1 MNDRAV
7 VSAEFS
13 KAFER
18 LREGA
23 AEDPSKS
30 ELVIDGLIQRFE
42 FTFELGWKLL
52 KSLLDYQGVYC
63 TSPRGCIKEA
73 AATGMVNDGD
83 AWIGMLEA
91 RNRTA
96 HLYDRD
102 EALAVYRTIKATY
115 LPLLRDLEEAARRSL
130 RD

>member
-13 KAFER
+13 KAFGR

-30 ELVIDGLIQRFE
+30 ELVIE
-42 FTFELGWKLL
+42 
-52 KSLLDYQGVYC
+52 GVDC

-96 HLYDRD
+96 RLYDRN

-115 LPLLRDLEEAARRSL
+115 IPLLRDLEEAARRSL